1 MRMRVKYTNLRGID
15 ALYNEEIEKIA
26 LFAAVGRFTGHRYQ
40 IIAADSGYKL
50 IDNDYWTTN
59 VYFCDTV
66 IGAKAL
72 IEQLERYEEEDTDG
86 YDWEQDETDYYW
98 ATR

>member
-1 MRMRVKYTNLRGID
+1 MKKKYRILLGTD
-15 ALYNEEIEKIA
+15 DLYNKKTEEVAI
-26 LFAAVGRFTGHRYQ
+26 FAAVGRNTCKLYQ
-40 IIAADSGYKL
+40 IMTAHGEYKL
-50 IDNDYWTTN
+50 IEDSFWTMN
-59 VYFCDTV
+59 QYFCDTV

-72 IEQLERYEEEDTDG
+72 IEQLERYAEKEADD